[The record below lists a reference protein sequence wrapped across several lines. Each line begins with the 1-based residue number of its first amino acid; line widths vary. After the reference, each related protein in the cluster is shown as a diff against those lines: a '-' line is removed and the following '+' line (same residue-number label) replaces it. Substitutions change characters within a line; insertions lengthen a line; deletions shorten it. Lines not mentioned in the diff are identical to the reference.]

1 MAQHASLS
9 TQRAICTGSSQLNSS
24 DFFSIVCPDNAAHSN
39 ASPCLLTPPLF
50 TTVVSV
56 SLPSFFFRPCSC
68 SVPTKKVTHGKAQE
82 EAGLANAGIS
92 DEYKLEEVVVIPLPP
107 GGLGR
112 GGWGHRCLCYG
123 LWFVGRSVASSVG
136 YCWGVVGL
144 LGLCEFSWLL
154 FRKIMPSSCRH
165 RVVVH
170 RHARTHSCLHART
183 SAQSKSKTT
192 AHGNDGETGICYA
205 YLIFVQ
211 NSRRAK

>member
-1 MAQHASLS
+1 MHLSLS

-112 GGWGHRCLCYG
+112 GGWGHRCLYVVVCG
-123 LWFVGRSVASSVG
+123 LWFVGWVVCTVASSVG
-136 YCWGVVGL
+136 CWVRLACAIFLAISEKCHHAIASAHRHESLFSHRPVATPGFL
-144 LGLCEFSWLL
+144 LTSSRCGHTGMIEPTIVLL
-154 FRKIMPSSCRH
+154 P
-165 RVVVH
+165 VVVLL
-170 RHARTHSCLHART
+170 S
-183 SAQSKSKTT
+183 S
-192 AHGNDGETGICYA
+192 
-205 YLIFVQ
+205 
-211 NSRRAK
+211 